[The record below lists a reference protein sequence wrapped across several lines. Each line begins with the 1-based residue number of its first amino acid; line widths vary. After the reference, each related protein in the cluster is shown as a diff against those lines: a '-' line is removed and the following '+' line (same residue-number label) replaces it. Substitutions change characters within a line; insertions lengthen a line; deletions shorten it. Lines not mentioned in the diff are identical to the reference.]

1 MRLRLVATLGI
12 TLLLLWGLTAA
23 WSMRDLSSQVDR
35 SLDQRLAQSARM
47 VAGLLDRVPA
57 SVWNGEEGGAST
69 IPALEGVACRVSSL
83 RGQVVA
89 GTHPE
94 MNDVLAVDAEG
105 YSYRDHNGQRWRV
118 YTLVDDDKRITVAD
132 RLRERESLLAQVRRA
147 AFYPFLLASI
157 GSLIALWWGVTRG
170 LSPLSRLQR
179 RLMSRDHDDLSALPI
194 RGLPGEIRPLID
206 GFNTLLART
215 RRMLELEQRF
225 TDDAAHELRTP
236 LTAIRTHLQIARRVE
251 GDSHREAM
259 QQAEAGVERLTKT
272 LDQLLLLARMESEE
286 ITRGSADPTLLGE
299 ALEAAM
305 VETGSHDR
313 CHWNESVNHIQI
325 GLSGALLVIALRNL
339 LENAI
344 RHGSYDTSVEIEA
357 QQMNGMAMID
367 IANQGEIIPS
377 DQLVHL
383 TERFHRGAHPQG
395 SGLGLSIVKTLVE
408 SAGGSI
414 TLVSNEHTPFLVR
427 LCLPTR
433 TSSNDL
439 YRHSIR

>member
-1 MRLRLVATLGI
+1 MSLRLRLVATLGI
-12 TLLLLWGLTAA
+12 TLMLLWGLTAA
-23 WSMRDLSSQVDR
+23 WSMRDLSSQLER

-57 SVWNGEEGGAST
+57 AAWDGEVGETST

-94 MNDVLAVDAEG
+94 MNDVLAVDDEG

-132 RLRERESLLAQVRRA
+132 RLRERESLLGQVRRA

-236 LTAIRTHLQIARRVE
+236 LTAIRTHLQIARRVD
-251 GDSHREAM
+251 GDPHQQAM
-259 QQAEAGVERLTKT
+259 QQAEAGVGRLTKT

-286 ITRGSADPTLLGE
+286 VAQGSVDPTRLGE

-305 VETGSHDR
+305 VETGSRDR
-313 CHWNESVNHIQI
+313 CHWHASVDRLHVA
-325 GLSGALLVIALRNL
+325 LSGELLVIALRNL
-339 LENAI
+339 LENAM
-344 RHGSYDTSVEIEA
+344 RHGLPDTPIEIEA
-357 QQMNGMAMID
+357 QRMNGLAVID
-367 IANQGEIIPS
+367 IVNQGETIPPE
-377 DQLVHL
+377 QIARL
-383 TERFHRGAHPQG
+383 TERFHRGNHPQG
-395 SGLGLSIVKTLVE
+395 SGLGLSIVEAIATR
-408 SAGGSI
+408 AGGSLR
-414 TLVSNEHTPFLVR
+414 LVSGDGIGLRVTLS
-427 LCLPTR
+427 LP
-433 TSSNDL
+433 L
-439 YRHSIR
+439 A